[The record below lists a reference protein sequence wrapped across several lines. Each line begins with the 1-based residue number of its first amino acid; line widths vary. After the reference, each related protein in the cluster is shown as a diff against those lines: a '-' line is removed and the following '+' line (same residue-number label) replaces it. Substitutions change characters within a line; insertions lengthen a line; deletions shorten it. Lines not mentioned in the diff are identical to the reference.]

1 MYVYKYVHYIYSQDL
16 NSSKLMSVF
25 FFFYPERRFPGP
37 FVLGFFLFSRDF
49 WWSFPPLLTPPEILI
64 VHMESTDEILT

>member
-16 NSSKLMSVF
+16 NSSKLMSGF

-37 FVLGFFLFSRDF
+37 FVLGFFSLPEGLLVVFS
-49 WWSFPPLLTPPEILI
+49 SPIN
-64 VHMESTDEILT
+64 SS

>member
-1 MYVYKYVHYIYSQDL
+1 MYVYKYVHYIYNQDL
-16 NSSKLMSVF
+16 NSSKLMSV

-37 FVLGFFLFSRDF
+37 FVLGFLLFPRDF